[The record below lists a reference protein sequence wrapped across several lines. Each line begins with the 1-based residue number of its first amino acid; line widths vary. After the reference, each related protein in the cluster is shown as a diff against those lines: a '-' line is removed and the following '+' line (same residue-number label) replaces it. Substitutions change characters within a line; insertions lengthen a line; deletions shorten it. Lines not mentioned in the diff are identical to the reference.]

1 MICTGT
7 NNFILVETIE
17 SLIIQGSGS
26 IAFGTASIIATEG
39 LIVTPIDENLSDA
52 EKLAA
57 AEIQLENNRANCE
70 GMDLVATSLTS
81 IYESSSLTLVCGE
94 EDDDDCGQITEESKT
109 LIVSVTSLLQLSS
122 QNIEDTSIAT
132 LATEILTFIETNQ
145 IEVLSYEQ
153 KNILISLT
161 ESIRFTVLVYIS
173 QISVI
178 ESQKFE
184 IAGSIVF
191 PGASISIDDIDEADI
206 TLQISVLEIQLFNLF
221 QISDANDKVLEC
233 IVSLEDLPATTAP
246 ETNSEF
252 ISLVQNIPAMCS
264 SPEPPVKEIQ
274 ETAANITKLCGSFTS
289 QPTPG
294 ELNILV
300 FIKQSLITFKQTF
313 ITQITIFSQKLSVF
327 TKSEVTAASLG
338 VEVISSSGEIEVATA
353 VDISGGFEEGSIEFL
368 VYRIEILQSSL
379 NAIVSVLERI
389 SEVLSLSS
397 GDFSSTSSSFA
408 LSISSFSATLSS
420 GAFTLDVMTLAQ
432 NVLQIEVTA
441 LPSASTVIL
450 LESTQSSL
458 QSIQLTILSQ
468 ITIIKELIF
477 QQAISLSTISFT
489 IQSFDLNGNIIF
501 TDVPISSAD
510 ENSNTEEFE
519 NYIAVL
525 QEHQSSF
532 LKIEEIIQAAL
543 TLDFSSIATAV
554 NEVSA
559 SFFINKL
566 TKLILILSQDITDP
580 SILTEIS
587 EILEL
592 KITTEYLQAVE
603 YRIQFILF
611 IFQSYIIEITGQIQL
626 VQEIQIAIGE
636 SSTTRPITE
645 KEEVLIL
652 SLQTLLADLN
662 ALELTIVSINAA
674 LESTST
680 SGNLRKHH
688 YLIFC
693 AINI

>member
-1 MICTGT
+1 MKFRNIHIIYKKYLFCY
-7 NNFILVETIE
+7 ILVDGIT
-17 SLIIQGSGS
+17 SFIIQGSVT
-26 IAFGTASIIATEG
+26 IAFESASVITKDG
-39 LIVTPIDENLSDA
+39 LIVTPIDESLPDD

-313 ITQITIFSQKLSVF
+313 ITQITIFSQKLSVL

-519 NYIAVL
+519 NYIEVL

-566 TKLILILSQDITDP
+566 TNLILIVSQDITDP

-680 SGNLRKHH
+680 SGNIRKHH
-688 YLIFC
+688 
-693 AINI
+693 

>member
-39 LIVTPIDENLSDA
+39 LIVAPIDENLSDA

-313 ITQITIFSQKLSVF
+313 ITQITIFSQKLSVL

-441 LPSASTVIL
+441 LPPASIVIL
-450 LESTQSSL
+450 LESAQSSL

-519 NYIAVL
+519 NYIEVL

-566 TKLILILSQDITDP
+566 TNLILIVSQDITDP

-680 SGNLRKHH
+680 SGNIRKHH
-688 YLIFC
+688 
-693 AINI
+693 

>member
-57 AEIQLENNRANCE
+57 VEIQLENNRANCE

-81 IYESSSLTLVCGE
+81 IFDSSSLTLVCGE

-313 ITQITIFSQKLSVF
+313 ITQITIFSQKLSVL

-450 LESTQSSL
+450 LESAQSSL

-519 NYIAVL
+519 NYIEVL

-566 TKLILILSQDITDP
+566 TNLILIVSQDITDP

-680 SGNLRKHH
+680 SGNIRKHH
-688 YLIFC
+688 
-693 AINI
+693 

>member
-57 AEIQLENNRANCE
+57 VEIQLENNRANCE

-233 IVSLEDLPATTAP
+233 IVSLEDLPSTTAP
-246 ETNSEF
+246 EPNSEF

-264 SPEPPVKEIQ
+264 SSEPPVKEIQ

-313 ITQITIFSQKLSVF
+313 ITQITIFSQKLSVL

-408 LSISSFSATLSS
+408 LLISSFSATLSS

-519 NYIAVL
+519 NYIEVL

-566 TKLILILSQDITDP
+566 TNLILIVSQDITDP

-680 SGNLRKHH
+680 SGNIRKHH
-688 YLIFC
+688 
-693 AINI
+693 

>member
-52 EKLAA
+52 EKFAA

-109 LIVSVTSLLQLSS
+109 LIALVTSLLQLSS

-132 LATEILTFIETNQ
+132 LATDILTFIETNQ

-313 ITQITIFSQKLSVF
+313 ITQITIFSQKLSVL

-420 GAFTLDVMTLAQ
+420 GAFTFDVMTLAQ

-441 LPSASTVIL
+441 LPPASIVIL
-450 LESTQSSL
+450 LESAQSSL

-519 NYIAVL
+519 NYIEVL

-566 TKLILILSQDITDP
+566 TKLILIVSQDITDP

-680 SGNLRKHH
+680 SGNIRKHH
-688 YLIFC
+688 
-693 AINI
+693 

>member
-57 AEIQLENNRANCE
+57 VEIQLENNRANCE

-313 ITQITIFSQKLSVF
+313 ITQITIFSQKLSVL

-441 LPSASTVIL
+441 LPPASIVIL
-450 LESTQSSL
+450 LESAQSSL

-519 NYIAVL
+519 NYIEVL

-566 TKLILILSQDITDP
+566 TNLILIVSQDITDP

-680 SGNLRKHH
+680 SGNIRKHH
-688 YLIFC
+688 
-693 AINI
+693 

>member
-1 MICTGT
+1 MKFRYIHIIYKKYLFCY
-7 NNFILVETIE
+7 ILVDGIT
-17 SLIIQGSGS
+17 SFIIQGSVT
-26 IAFGTASIIATEG
+26 IAFESASVITKDG
-39 LIVTPIDENLSDA
+39 LIVTPIDESLPDD

-313 ITQITIFSQKLSVF
+313 ITQITIFSQKLSVL

-441 LPSASTVIL
+441 LPPASIVIL
-450 LESTQSSL
+450 LESAQSSL

-519 NYIAVL
+519 NYIEVL

-566 TKLILILSQDITDP
+566 TNLILIVSQDITDP

-680 SGNLRKHH
+680 SGNIRKHH
-688 YLIFC
+688 
-693 AINI
+693 

>member
-1 MICTGT
+1 M
-7 NNFILVETIE
+7 VAE
-17 SLIIQGSGS
+17 SATE
-26 IAFGTASIIATEG
+26 IASEG
-39 LIVTPIDENLSDA
+39 LIVAAIDESLSDA
-52 EKLAA
+52 EKLEA
-57 AEIQLENNRANCE
+57 AENQLAINRENCE
-70 GMDLVATSLTS
+70 KMDTVAATLTS
-81 IYESSSLTLVCGE
+81 IVESSSMTLVCQ
-94 EDDDDCGQITEESKT
+94 DKYDDDCLQVTEESKT
-109 LIVSVTSLLQLSS
+109 LIVTVTSLLQLSS
-122 QNIEDTSIAT
+122 QNIEDISIAT
-132 LATEILTFIETNQ
+132 VATDIIAFIEANV
-145 IEVLSYEQ
+145 IDVLSYEQ
-153 KNILISLT
+153 KDTLISLT
-161 ESIRFTVLVYIS
+161 ESIKFTVLVYIS

-191 PGASISIDDIDEADI
+191 PGASISIDDVDEADT
-206 TLQISVLEIQLFNLF
+206 TLQISVLETQLFNLF

-313 ITQITIFSQKLSVF
+313 ITQITIFSQKLSVL

-450 LESTQSSL
+450 LESAQSSL

-519 NYIAVL
+519 NYIEVL

-566 TKLILILSQDITDP
+566 TNLILIVSQDITDP

-680 SGNLRKHH
+680 SGNIRKHH
-688 YLIFC
+688 
-693 AINI
+693 